1 MGATIRFIYGTEAQ
15 ILELTPLS
23 DKWVERAFYY
33 PEDRPYFYQA
43 LNGVM
48 KKYGSGEDSGIGI
61 TLDGRNIGGVKMLID
76 DNEVLHIPQEWE
88 YNVRRLLVRGIINTF
103 GTINI
108 F

>member
-15 ILELTPLS
+15 ILELTPS
-23 DKWVERAFYY
+23 SPNWVERAFYY
-33 PEDRPYFYQA
+33 PEDKTYFYQA
-43 LNGVM
+43 LGGVM
-48 KKYGSGEDSGIGI
+48 KKYGGGEESSTGI

-76 DNEVLHIPQEWE
+76 DEEILHIPAQWE
-88 YNVRRLLVRGIINTF
+88 YNVRRLLVRGIINTL